1 MEKFEKC
8 YMLVTGNSWCFRRQL
23 SCGGKFL
30 VCTGLPRSL
39 LYEVLHVLGITL
51 LPFHIVP
58 DKSPFIV
65 KGQDK
70 PKGIYGNNVTNL
82 LEFKLILDI
91 LDPLLSYV

>member
-1 MEKFEKC
+1 M
-8 YMLVTGNSWCFRRQL
+8 
-23 SCGGKFL
+23 
-30 VCTGLPRSL
+30 
-39 LYEVLHVLGITL
+39 LGITL

-58 DKSPFIV
+58 DKSSFIV

-70 PKGIYGNNVTNL
+70 PKGIYGNNVINL